1 VRRADRLFQ
10 IIQWLRG
17 RKRAVT
23 AAWLAEQLEVSERT
37 IYRDIRDLMA
47 SGTPIEGEAGVG
59 YRLSRD
65 YDLPPL
71 MFDPEELE
79 ALVFGAR
86 LAAAIGDESLVR
98 PARSALS
105 KVEASLPS
113 HLRSRLS
120 RPPLFAPRT
129 FAARAGSSTL
139 LSIRSAMG
147 DRTKLRLRY
156 QDEKGEE
163 SERVVRPLGAFFWG
177 KSWTLGAW
185 CELRNDFRNFRLDR
199 IVELASTGE
208 TFEDEPGRRLRD
220 YLRQIGDFAERL
232 LDD

>member
-1 VRRADRLFQ
+1 MRRADRLFQ

-37 IYRDIRDLMA
+37 VYRDIRDLMA

-71 MFDPEELE
+71 MFEPAELE
-79 ALVFGAR
+79 ALVLGAR
-86 LAAAIGDESLVR
+86 LAAAIGDDSLVR

-105 KVEASLPS
+105 KVEAALPP
-113 HLRSRLS
+113 HVRSRLS

-129 FAARAGSSTL
+129 FASRAGSATL
-139 LSIRSAMG
+139 LSIRSAIG
-147 DRTKLRLRY
+147 ERRKLRLRY
-156 QDEKGEE
+156 RNEKSED

-177 KSWTLGAW
+177 KTWTLAAW

-199 IVELASTGE
+199 IAELTPTGE
-208 TFEDEPGRRLRD
+208 TFEQEPGRRLRD
-220 YLRQIGDFAERL
+220 YLRQIGEFAERL

>member
-1 VRRADRLFQ
+1 MRRADRLFQ

-17 RKRAVT
+17 RRRAVT
-23 AAWLAEQLEVSERT
+23 AAWLAEQLGVSERT

-47 SGTPIEGEAGVG
+47 SGTPIDGEAGVG
-59 YRLSRD
+59 YRLARD

-79 ALVFGAR
+79 ALVLGAR

-105 KVEASLPS
+105 KVEAALPPR
-113 HLRSRLS
+113 LRSKLS

-129 FAARAGSSTL
+129 KAARSGSEAL
-139 LSIRSAMG
+139 LSMRSAMSE
-147 DRTKLRLRY
+147 RRKIRLRY
-156 QDEKGEE
+156 QNEKGEE
-163 SERVVRPLGAFFWG
+163 SERIVWPLGAFFWG
-177 KSWTLGAW
+177 KSWTVAAW

-199 IVELASTGE
+199 IVDLTKTAER
-208 TFEDEPGRRLRD
+208 FKDEPGRRLRD
-220 YLRQIGDFAERL
+220 YLRQIGDFAERI

>member
-17 RKRAVT
+17 RRRAVT
-23 AAWLAEQLEVSERT
+23 AAWLAEQLGVSERT

-47 SGTPIEGEAGVG
+47 SGTPIDGEAGVG
-59 YRLSRD
+59 YRLARD

-79 ALVFGAR
+79 ALVLGAR

-105 KVEASLPS
+105 KVEAALPP

-129 FAARAGSSTL
+129 AVARAGSSTL

-147 DRTKLRLRY
+147 ERRKLRLRY
-156 QDEKGEE
+156 QNEKREE

-177 KSWTLGAW
+177 KSWTVAAW

-199 IVELASTGE
+199 IVDLTSTEE

-220 YLRQIGDFAERL
+220 YLRQIGDYAERI

>member
-23 AAWLAEQLEVSERT
+23 ARFLAEQLGVSERT

-47 SGTPIEGEAGVG
+47 SGTPIDGEAGVG
-59 YRLSRD
+59 YRLARE

-71 MFDPEELE
+71 MFDGEELE
-79 ALVFGAR
+79 ALVLGAR
-86 LAAAIGDESLVR
+86 MAAAFGDDSLVR

-105 KVEASLPS
+105 KVEAALPQS
-113 HLRSRLS
+113 LRSRLS

-129 FAARAGSSTL
+129 AAARSDSAAL
-139 LSIRSAMG
+139 LAVRQAMG
-147 DRTKLRLRY
+147 ERRKLRLRY
-156 QDEKGEE
+156 RNEKGEE
-163 SERVVRPLGAFFWG
+163 SDRVIRPLGAFFWG
-177 KSWTLGAW
+177 KTWTLAAW
-185 CELRNDFRNFRLDR
+185 CELRSDFRNFRLDR
-199 IVELASTGE
+199 IAELSATGE
-208 TFEDEPGRRLRD
+208 KFEDEPGRRLRD
-220 YLRQIGDFAERL
+220 YLRQIGEFAERI

>member
-37 IYRDIRDLMA
+37 IYRDIRDLLA

-59 YRLSRD
+59 YRLGRD

-71 MFDPEELE
+71 MFDPDELE
-79 ALVFGAR
+79 ALVLGVR
-86 LAAAIGDESLVR
+86 LAAAFGDEALVR

-105 KVEASLPS
+105 KVEAALPP
-113 HLRSRLS
+113 HVRSRLN
-120 RPPLFAPRT
+120 RPPLFVPRT
-129 FAARAGSSTL
+129 LAARTGSSAL
-139 LSIRSAMG
+139 LSLRSAMSE
-147 DRTKLRLRY
+147 RRKLLLRY
-156 QDEKGEE
+156 RNDKDEE
-163 SERVVRPLGAFFWG
+163 SERVVWPLGAFFWG
-177 KSWTLGAW
+177 KSWTVAAW

-199 IVELASTGE
+199 ILELQPTGE
-208 TFEDEPGRRLRD
+208 TFPDEPGRRLRD
-220 YLRQIGDFAERL
+220 YLRQIGEFAERL

>member
-1 VRRADRLFQ
+1 MRRADRLFQ

-17 RKRAVT
+17 RRRAVT

-37 IYRDIRDLMA
+37 VYRDIRDLIA
-47 SGTPIEGEAGVG
+47 SGTPIDGEAGVG
-59 YRLSRD
+59 YRLSRE

-79 ALVFGAR
+79 ALVLGAR

-105 KVEASLPS
+105 KVEAALPPL
-113 HLRSRLS
+113 LRSKLS

-129 FAARAGSSTL
+129 VARAGSEAL
-139 LSIRSAMG
+139 LAVRSAMAE
-147 DRTKLRLRY
+147 RRKLRLRY
-156 QDEKGEE
+156 QNEKGEE

-177 KSWTLGAW
+177 KSWTVAAW
-185 CELRNDFRNFRLDR
+185 CELRSDFRNFRLDR
-199 IVELASTGE
+199 IIGLTTTEEA
-208 TFEDEPGRRLRD
+208 FDDEPGRRLRD
-220 YLRQIGDFAERL
+220 YLRQIGDFAERI

>member
-1 VRRADRLFQ
+1 MRRADRLFQ

-17 RKRAVT
+17 RRRAVT
-23 AAWLAEQLEVSERT
+23 AAWLAEQLQVSERT
-37 IYRDIRDLMA
+37 VYRDIRDLMA

-71 MFDPEELE
+71 MFEPAELE
-79 ALVFGAR
+79 ALVLGAR
-86 LAAAIGDESLVR
+86 LAAAIGDDSLVR

-105 KVEASLPS
+105 KVEAALPP

-129 FAARAGSSTL
+129 FASRAGSTTL

-147 DRTKLRLRY
+147 EKRKLRLRY
-156 QDEKGEE
+156 RNEKEEE
-163 SERVVRPLGAFFWG
+163 SERVVRPLGAFYWG
-177 KSWTLGAW
+177 KIWTLAAW

-199 IVELASTGE
+199 IAELTPIE
-208 TFEDEPGRRLRD
+208 ERFEDEPGRRLRD

-232 LDD
+232 LDE